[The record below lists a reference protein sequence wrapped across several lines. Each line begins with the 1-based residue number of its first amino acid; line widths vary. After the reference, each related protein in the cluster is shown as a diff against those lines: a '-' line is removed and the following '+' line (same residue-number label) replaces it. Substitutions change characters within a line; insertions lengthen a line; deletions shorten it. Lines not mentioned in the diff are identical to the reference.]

1 MAHMS
6 GIWKCDPSYAGY
18 VLKKRYCSDIVRGVK
33 LAVIHKRRHGN
44 LMKARNAGPVPEGA
58 CAVQR

>member
-18 VLKKRYCSDIVRGVK
+18 VFKKRHCSYIVRGVK
-33 LAVIHKRRHGN
+33 LAVIHQRRHSN
-44 LMKARNAGPVPEGA
+44 LMQVRNAAPVPEGA
-58 CAVQR
+58 RAVQR